1 MCGKSIQNDLL
12 KYVCPPGKL
21 SALRAHASC
30 CCSHWACE
38 LARKGPHTPS
48 LLTSRGPSDHLADQP
63 LRNAA
68 VKEGFRVFV
77 DWSTGNKSCWV
88 CFENYSPV
96 GPPNVLPILSF
107 SFSWILSFFFLFR
120 LYSLSVL
127 NFYTSLTWWGTLDP
141 SVIKTL
147 FLLLTSSFSLFAL
160 WSVLGK
166 GLLT

>member
-38 LARKGPHTPS
+38 LARRGPHTPS
-48 LLTSRGPSDHLADQP
+48 LPNFQGP
-63 LRNAA
+63 LRSPCRPASE
-68 VKEGFRVFV
+68 KRCCEGGFGSICWLIYREQELLSLL
-77 DWSTGNKSCWV
+77 WKLQSC
-88 CFENYSPV
+88 

-107 SFSWILSFFFLFR
+107 SFSWILSFLFLFR
-120 LYSLSVL
+120 LYSLSIL
-127 NFYTSLTWWGTLDP
+127 NFYISLTWWGTLDP